1 MRVGLVLGAGGV
13 AGHAFHAG
21 VLHAIHEVTGWDAR
35 NAAVIVGTSA
45 GSIVGT
51 GLRAGLSPA
60 DAYARV
66 VGDPMTPP
74 AEAILASVPTRS
86 DDDWRRRV
94 DGARRPFPASPRL
107 LARLATQPWKARP
120 SLVLAGL
127 LPPGRLDPTPI
138 GEDIDAVISVTG
150 FDHASLRVV
159 TVRLA
164 DGRRTVFGGDA
175 GLPDGAT
182 WGDAVAASCSIPG
195 VFAPVEVG
203 DEPYVDGG
211 AHSPT
216 NADLLADD
224 DLDLVIVSSPMSSA
238 RRSAH
243 RGLDA
248 PVRAGYRLR
257 LAAELRRLRPTPVV
271 SFQPTGPVLR
281 KAGLN
286 AMDPSIRVPVARAA
300 YDAARTRLFEQP
312 DLFGGRL
319 GEPAPSSPS
328 SGAGGR

>member
-21 VLHAIHEVTGWDAR
+21 VLRAIHEVTGWDAR
-35 NAAVIVGTSA
+35 SAAVIVGTSA

-60 DAYARV
+60 DVYARV
-66 VGDPMTPP
+66 VGDPVTPQ

-94 DGARRPFPASPRL
+94 DGSRRPLPASPGL
-107 LARLATQPWKARP
+107 LARLATRPWAARP

-138 GEDIDAVISVTG
+138 REDVDAVVDGTD
-150 FDHASLRVV
+150 FDHASLRVTV
-159 TVRLA
+159 VRLA
-164 DGRRTVFGGDA
+164 NGRRTVFGGDA
-175 GLPDGAT
+175 GLPAGAT

-203 DEPYVDGG
+203 DELYVDGG

-248 PVRAGYRLR
+248 PVRIGYRFR
-257 LAAELRRLRPTPVV
+257 LAAELRRLLGVPVV
-271 SFQPTGPVLR
+271 TFQPPGPVLR
-281 KAGLN
+281 AAGLN

-300 YDAARTRLFEQP
+300 YDAARTRLLDRPE
-312 DLFGGRL
+312 LFGDRL
-319 GEPAPSSPS
+319 GTVPASSAS